1 MTAQTPEHVCNWAV
15 STFHTKPDCPDF
27 RTSAAQLKQY
37 RWSDVIRFHFC
48 VIKHIFHS
56 FHPQSL
62 FFWATPIALDCRGPI
77 SPPKEGEDFSRQNP
91 QFTAQCVGHVTCP
104 TTKYFG
110 CPMTEQ
116 KAIHG
121 MTKLLQ
127 WGAGSLLEAYSTLT
141 FPHVSPA
148 AQSPCFSQEGD
159 GHMARGRSQLPTT
172 HLSGLLNPLH
182 CQTQTRQYHLGCPNK
197 SSMHFQP

>member
-91 QFTAQCVGHVTCP
+91 QFTAQCVGHITCP

-110 CPMTEQ
+110 SPMTEH

-121 MTKLLQ
+121 MTKLLDPYWKHTQ
-127 WGAGSLLEAYSTLT
+127 LSPFPTFLLQHNLLVSARREMGTWQEAGLSSPPPISLDCLTLFT
-141 FPHVSPA
+141 A
-148 AQSPCFSQEGD
+148 
-159 GHMARGRSQLPTT
+159 
-172 HLSGLLNPLH
+172 
-182 CQTQTRQYHLGCPNK
+182 K
-197 SSMHFQP
+197 SKQGSIT